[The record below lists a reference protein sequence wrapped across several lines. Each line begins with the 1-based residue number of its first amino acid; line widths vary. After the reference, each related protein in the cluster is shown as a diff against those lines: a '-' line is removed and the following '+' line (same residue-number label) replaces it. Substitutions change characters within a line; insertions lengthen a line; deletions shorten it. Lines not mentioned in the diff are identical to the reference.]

1 MAHIV
6 ILGAGTGGMTCAYEM
21 KAELGKQHEVTITN
35 SNDYFQFVPTNPWA
49 VVGWR
54 PPEHYLPDRE
64 IPVEKEHQL
73 YLHLAARSAMHV
85 CHLSW

>member
-54 PPEHYLPDRE
+54 NRQSITFPIEKYLSKKNINFICILRQGLPCTS
-64 IPVEKEHQL
+64 VT
-73 YLHLAARSAMHV
+73 
-85 CHLSW
+85 